1 MLDDYFATLQ
11 PNHADA
17 VCIRSSSF
25 IEYSLV
31 DVMCVCVCARCC
43 LQHHQHPPSRFFSY
57 WVVEYTISFMT
68 IYLNLGFELEL
79 YAPDEVAMTHKY
91 EKYQRSST

>member
-1 MLDDYFATLQ
+1 
-11 PNHADA
+11 
-17 VCIRSSSF
+17 
-25 IEYSLV
+25 
-31 DVMCVCVCARCC
+31 
-43 LQHHQHPPSRFFSY
+43 
-57 WVVEYTISFMT
+57 VVEYTISFMT